1 MNTQNTGTR
10 KFLFVYNADSGFF
23 GAMSDYAHKI
33 ISPNTY
39 SCNLCMITYSMMGMK
54 KQWKEFLQELDHE
67 IEFLHKDEFN
77 KSYPDCCH
85 ELPAVFIWMND
96 QPVEVLSAKKI
107 NTCRTVDDLIQLVKE
122 LD

>member
-1 MNTQNTGTR
+1 MSA
-10 KFLFVYNADSGFF
+10 KKLLFVYNADSGFF

-39 SCNLCMITYSMMGMK
+39 ECNLCMITYSMMGMK
-54 KQWKEFLQELDHE
+54 KQWKEFLEEQNDD

-77 KSYPDCCH
+77 KSHPDCCH
-85 ELPAVFIWMND
+85 ELPAVFIWMNN

-107 NTCRTVDDLIQLVKE
+107 NTCRTADDLIRLVQE